1 MGMAISQGRM
11 KKLYSICHM
20 GFSTIKVFYKNK
32 EHKNKGTVFDF
43 FSPDLK
49 IIASDLNRKGPELI
63 TNQRTFQ
70 LNSINEIFQ
79 IW

>member
-1 MGMAISQGRM
+1 MSMAISQGRM

-20 GFSTIKVFYKNK
+20 GFSTIKVFY
-32 EHKNKGTVFDF
+32 KNKGTVFDF